1 MENIKGKKI
10 MIVEDDKFFISLI
23 SKKLLD
29 NGLEVLSA
37 NDGQQTFKVLETKKP
52 DLIILDI
59 MLPDIDGFEILKRLK
74 EMPIV
79 KDIPVIFLTNL
90 GTKEDIVKGRSLG
103 VSSFLIK
110 ATVTMDEVIQEI
122 SRTLGGKK
130 I

>member
-1 MENIKGKKI
+1 